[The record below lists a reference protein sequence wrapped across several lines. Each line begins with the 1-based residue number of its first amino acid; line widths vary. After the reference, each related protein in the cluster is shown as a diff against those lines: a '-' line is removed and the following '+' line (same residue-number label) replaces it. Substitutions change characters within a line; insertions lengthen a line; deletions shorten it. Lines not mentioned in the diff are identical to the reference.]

1 MANRQRRV
9 SDERQ
14 DMIASLYESG
24 QSLTT
29 VARQLGTTR
38 TTVRRVLQDRGIQ
51 ARPNYTRV
59 VPVSDFPLV
68 AQRYQD
74 GEQIAAIAAT
84 YDCSVITI
92 RKILDDQHV
101 VRRTGRGREREFT
114 PEEIEMI
121 RRMAS
126 EGVSQYV
133 IAHALG
139 STQATISRRMRT
151 EGIPL
156 RRGQHGISGAYL
168 CLDCGSHNIRAVKI
182 REA

>member
-14 DMIASLYESG
+14 DMIASMYESG

-74 GEQIAAIAAT
+74 GEEVAAIADT
-84 YDCSVITI
+84 YHCSGITI
-92 RKILDDQHV
+92 RKILDDQNV
-101 VRRTGRGREREFT
+101 VRRAGRGRNRKYM
-114 PEEIEMI
+114 PEEIETI
-121 RRMAS
+121 NRMAS
-126 EGVSQYV
+126 EGAPQHV
-133 IAHALG
+133 IARALG
-139 STQATISRRMRT
+139 STQSTISRRMRT
-151 EGIPL
+151 EDIPL
-156 RRGQHGISGAYL
+156 RQGQHGISWDYL
-168 CLDCGSHNIRAVKI
+168 CLDCGSHNIRAVKS